1 LKFTFA
7 RRGLARRGCPLSDAQ
22 VCVLKEAR
30 RLLKKQISYSGETCE
45 AAGFNEV
52 VTKLAHTGLFDLE
65 EIPGHG
71 TALICR

>member
-1 LKFTFA
+1 MSVWMKNVKPLHLT
-7 RRGLARRGCPLSDAQ
+7 GCTGCNELVHPD
-22 VCVLKEAR
+22 
-30 RLLKKQISYSGETCE
+30 KQISYSGETCE